1 MSDNTM
7 PRPLFWLHVK
17 KSAGGTVRRL
27 LGPHYLQ
34 AERLRKP
41 VNFIQSDPAAW
52 NDILNNFRIPL
63 GEYQFRRCLFARR
76 YLYPDS
82 WEARLRFAFARH
94 PVERAVSAFF
104 YLRVPRGGQN
114 SFVHHARKLRLP
126 VPEEDGGLFDLFL
139 DLVEEA
145 RASDTIYAP
154 VDLHFTTHTAAMW
167 DDVTDEAGKL
177 LLSHVYRV
185 ESLHPAL
192 CELFELAGIGDGPPE
207 VAPRVNARKPELSY
221 QPTRAQKARIEA
233 LYSRDFDLYETA
245 LAP

>member
-114 SFVHHARKLRLP
+114 SFVHHARKLRRP
-126 VPEEDGGLFDLFL
+126 VPEKDGGLFDLFL

-145 RASDTIYAP
+145 RRLGHDLCPGGSAFHHPYRCDVGRCDRRGGQAPAEPCLSCRIPASGPCASYSSSP
-154 VDLHFTTHTAAMW
+154 GSVTARPKW
-167 DDVTDEAGKL
+167 RPG
-177 LLSHVYRV
+177 
-185 ESLHPAL
+185 
-192 CELFELAGIGDGPPE
+192 
-207 VAPRVNARKPELSY
+207 
-221 QPTRAQKARIEA
+221 
-233 LYSRDFDLYETA
+233 
-245 LAP
+245 